1 MLGVGE
7 GGFSMSIAAFLP
19 LGPVAAQDHADALL
33 ELAFLVTAADGKLAA
48 EEVHA
53 FRELTGRIRG
63 KAIGDEEI
71 AALYS
76 RFTKSLEGTTCVDRV
91 KVVAP
96 SLPSDL
102 REPAF
107 RAALALA
114 LIDRDASPHEDALID
129 ALFHSLQL
137 DAERAEA
144 LAKDVRVALSPP
156 PGSPPPS
163 ASTTT

>member
-1 MLGVGE
+1 
-7 GGFSMSIAAFLP
+7 MSIAAFLP
-19 LGPVAAQDHADALL
+19 LNPIPTQAHADALL

-48 EEVHA
+48 EEVAA

-63 KAIGDEEI
+63 KPATDDEIGE
-71 AALYS
+71 LYT
-76 RFTKSLEGTTCVDRV
+76 RFTRALEGTNCVDRV

-96 SLPSDL
+96 TVPAEL

-107 RAALALA
+107 RAALAMA
-114 LIDRDASPHEDALID
+114 LIDRDASPSEDALID
-129 ALFHSLQL
+129 ALFHSLEL
-137 DAERAEA
+137 DATRAEA

-163 ASTTT
+163 AATTTTTT